1 MFNMFQRENRPDIA
15 RIIKKGKWFILKRQ
29 GVELYRHYEYVEVI
43 RFAANAGYRV
53 EI

>member
-1 MFNMFQRENRPDIA
+1 MFFKRMKTA
-15 RIIKKGKWFILKRQ
+15 RIVVENGFYILKHNNA
-29 GVELYRHYEYVEVI
+29 ELYRHYEYVEVI